1 MYKICKTEKSA
12 ERQRLFQTTL
22 LSMMKK
28 TKYNDITVT
37 DLCKEMDIP
46 RKTFYRYFGTLED
59 VLHAILDDALT
70 EAFLNLEVNQD
81 LAGFFGYWKEK
92 KDLLDA
98 LEKNGLS
105 TLLIDRIYQIM
116 NEKDDIKMRFTSVD
130 YLRYTGYVAAIM
142 TILLA
147 WNHSGM
153 KQSVDEVSELVMHMF
168 RMENL

>member
-12 ERQRLFQTTL
+12 ERQKLFQTTL

-28 TKYNDITVT
+28 ISYQDITVT

-46 RKTFYRYFGTLED
+46 RKTFYRYYGILDD
-59 VLHAILDDALT
+59 VLHAIIDDALV
-70 EAFLNLEVNQD
+70 ESFMSLEVDRN
-81 LAGFFGYWKEK
+81 LAGFFGYWKK
-92 KDLLDA
+92 KKKLLEL

-105 TLLIDRIYQIM
+105 TLLVDRMYQLL
-116 NEKDDIKMRFTSVD
+116 NEKENMKIEFGSVE

-147 WNHSGM
+147 WYHAGM
-153 KQSVDEVSELVMHMF
+153 QQSVEEVSALVMHMF
-168 RMENL
+168 RMNE